1 MISPAGAEGINLNNV
16 RQVHILEPYWNEV
29 RIEQVIG
36 RALRFCQHK
45 DLPQEERKVDVF
57 RYKMVRKNRKETTD
71 EKMESISRKKNNLL
85 LSFIEAVKEAS
96 VDCEL
101 FKAHNMMGS
110 KYKCFQ
116 FNEESLF
123 ENPVGPAFQNKLEYD
138 QKIDNGSNAKDSSR
152 IKIKVRK
159 IKAVLKVDDTSY
171 SKESNYW
178 FYEDTGVVYDY
189 DLNYPVGKIDKDDN
203 GNFIMLENDI
213 YVIGDVIDIPKTQ
226 LYN

>member
-1 MISPAGAEGINLNNV
+1 
-16 RQVHILEPYWNEV
+16 
-29 RIEQVIG
+29 
-36 RALRFCQHK
+36 
-45 DLPQEERKVDVF
+45 
-57 RYKMVRKNRKETTD
+57 MVRKNKKETTD

-116 FNEESLF
+116 FNEDSLF